1 MLIKTLLN
9 TLLMAAVAIAIPGV
23 INRLRARM
31 AGRKGAPFF
40 QHLRDAR
47 LLAAKGSVYSDTTT
61 LLFRV
66 APAVYLGAAAV
77 ALLFIPVADLE
88 PLISFEG
95 DIICFAYTLALARAA
110 LVLAA
115 MDTGSSFEG
124 MGASREALYGALV
137 EPALM
142 IGFTTLAMFC
152 GYTSFAEIF
161 AVKQSFDLHLTLVML
176 LAAYLF
182 LRITFVEAGRMP
194 VEDPRTHLELTMIH
208 EVMCLDYSG
217 IDMLMI
223 RLGGWLKTAAFAM
236 IAADAAATVT
246 CFRWWFA
253 TPLAILLTGVS
264 VAVVESTQAR
274 NKLSRNTTFMVTL
287 SALAAL
293 IFFIGYLLQLDIN
306 I

>member
-142 IGFTTLAMFC
+142 IGFATLAMFC
-152 GYTSFAEIF
+152 GYTSFAEIL

>member
-142 IGFTTLAMFC
+142 IGFATLAMFC

-223 RLGGWLKTAAFAM
+223 RLGSWLKTAAFAM

>member
-110 LVLAA
+110 LVLAV

-142 IGFTTLAMFC
+142 IGFATLAMFC

>member
-1 MLIKTLLN
+1 MIVKTLLN

-23 INRLRARM
+23 INRLRARL
-31 AGRKGAPFF
+31 AGRKGVSFF

-47 LLAAKGSVYSDTTT
+47 LLAAKGAVYSHTTT

-66 APAVYLGAAAV
+66 APAVYLAAAIT
-77 ALLFIPVADLE
+77 ATLLIPVADLE
-88 PLISFEG
+88 PIISFEG

-110 LVLAA
+110 LILAA

-124 MGASREALYGALV
+124 MGASREALYGALI

-142 IGFTTLAMFC
+142 IGFATLAMFC
-152 GYTSFAEIF
+152 GYTTFADIF
-161 AVKQSFDLHLTLVML
+161 AVKQSLDLHLTLVML

-182 LRITFVEAGRMP
+182 LRITFVEAGRVP

-208 EVMCLDYSG
+208 EVMCLDYGG

-223 RLGGWLKTAAFAM
+223 RIGGWLKTAAFSM
-236 IAADAAATVT
+236 IAANAIATVS
-246 CFRWWFA
+246 CFKWWFA
-253 TPLAILLTGVS
+253 APVAILLTGVS
-264 VAVVESTQAR
+264 VGIVESTQAR
-274 NKLSRNTTFMVTL
+274 NKLSRNTTFMVTI